1 MMSNQARI
9 DPLTRFFLRDAL
21 YPFLQNLIVK
31 ASLDNQGFSL
41 ALVDLDHF
49 KKFNDKFGHDF
60 GDEVLKYFAST
71 LRLSLQ
77 ENESYIFRYGGDE
90 FIAVIPGKE
99 PQEALRLLRQCS
111 YNLDHRPFLF
121 QNKLYKITLSCGI
134 AVFPSNGKT
143 IEDLIKSAD
152 KAMYFSKRH
161 GRNSATL
168 ASSIKYLRIYWTL
181 FFVFAC
187 TAILAT
193 GLILYRTGVIKQI
206 IQPAINRILGI
217 KTKDV
222 LILKNGAIFEGY
234 IVTEAKDKVVLNLSP
249 KKGVLGHFS
258 GEESLVVF
266 NRQEIAKIK
275 YGSRP
280 FRRNE
285 KP

>member
-1 MMSNQARI
+1 MISGQARI

-168 ASSIKYLRIYWTL
+168 ASSIKYLRIYWAF
-181 FFVFAC
+181 FFVLAC
-187 TAILAT
+187 VAILAT

-280 FRRNE
+280 FRKNE

>member
-1 MMSNQARI
+1 MSNQARI